1 MSSSTI
7 QIPQVMQKSQK
18 AAYHTVQSISFSPC
32 GTAIATSC
40 DDSNIHIWN
49 AQGLGDDSSNPEFA
63 AAFK

>member
-1 MSSSTI
+1 
-7 QIPQVMQKSQK
+7 MQKSQP
-18 AAYHTVQSISFSPC
+18 AAYHTVQSMSFSPC